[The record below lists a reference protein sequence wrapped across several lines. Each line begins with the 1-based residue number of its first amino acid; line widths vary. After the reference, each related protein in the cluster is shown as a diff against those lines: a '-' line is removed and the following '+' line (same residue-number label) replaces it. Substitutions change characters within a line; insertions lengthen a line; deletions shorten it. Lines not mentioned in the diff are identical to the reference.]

1 MYLFIIQ
8 LNGYQHFI
16 KKETFVTIEVIRRGS
31 NTKEKMDRYDL
42 KIFSQS
48 LTLLKGKYEIGK
60 MHNNKFW
67 V

>member
-1 MYLFIIQ
+1 MYQ

-16 KKETFVTIEVIRRGS
+16 RKETFVTTEVIRRGS

-42 KIFSQS
+42 KIFTQS

>member
-1 MYLFIIQ
+1 MYQ
-8 LNGYQHFI
+8 LNSYQHFI
-16 KKETFVTIEVIRRGS
+16 RKETFVTTEVIRRGS

-42 KIFSQS
+42 KIFAQS
-48 LTLLKGKYEIGK
+48 LTLLKGKYEAGK